1 MQRYDFIF
9 ISQTIFYKISYF
21 YGYLCTKN
29 HFGTEELSDIMVILI
44 TGISSGFGLETARL
58 LAAEGHTVYGTVRR
72 EVTPLPGVH
81 YLKVDVRD
89 LEGVKET
96 VKQVVEREGRIDV
109 LVNNAGMGIG
119 GPVEFATEEEIREQ
133 MDVNFLGLVHFVDA
147 VLPYMR
153 AQGEGKI
160 IALSS
165 IGGLMGLPFQ
175 GFYSASKFAI
185 EGYCEALRLE
195 TKQFGVKVVVLR
207 PGDFSTGFTSSRKK
221 TASPEAAQVYHTYAE
236 SISKVEH
243 DERGGLKPVVLV
255 QKISRI
261 IGKKNPRY
269 GYVVASLE
277 QRLSVLLKRILP
289 APWFARILGSYYK
302 L

>member
-1 MQRYDFIF
+1 
-9 ISQTIFYKISYF
+9 
-21 YGYLCTKN
+21 
-29 HFGTEELSDIMVILI
+29 MVVLI

-58 LAAEGHTVYGTVRR
+58 LSQEGHTVYGTVRR
-72 EVTPLPGVH
+72 EVEPLPQMH

-89 LEGVKET
+89 PEAVKEA
-96 VKQVVEREGRIDV
+96 VSQVIHQEGRIDV

-119 GPVEFATEEEIREQ
+119 GPLEFATEEEVREQ
-133 MDVNFLGLVHFVDA
+133 MDANFMGLVHFVKA

-153 AQGEGKI
+153 KQGSGKI

-195 TKQFGVKVVVLR
+195 TRKMGITVVVVR
-207 PGDFSTGFTSSRKK
+207 PGDFSTGFTASRKK
-221 TASPEAAQVYHTYAE
+221 TANDEALQVYKTYAE
-236 SISKVEH
+236 SMGKIEH
-243 DERGGLKPVVLV
+243 DETGGLKPQVLA
-255 QKISRI
+255 QKISKI
-261 IGKKNPRY
+261 IRKKNPRH
-269 GYVVASLE
+269 GYVVASFE
-277 QRLSVLLKRILP
+277 QRLSVFLKRILP
-289 APWFARILGSYYK
+289 AKWFALILGSYYK

>member
-1 MQRYDFIF
+1 
-9 ISQTIFYKISYF
+9 
-21 YGYLCTKN
+21 
-29 HFGTEELSDIMVILI
+29 MVVFI

-58 LAAEGHTVYGTVRR
+58 LSQEGHIVYGTTRR
-72 EVTPLPGVH
+72 EVVQLPQVN
-81 YLKVDVRD
+81 YLTLDVRD
-89 LEGVKET
+89 KEA
-96 VKQVVEREGRIDV
+96 VDEAVQHIIDKEGRIDI

-119 GPVEFATEEEIREQ
+119 GPLEFASTEEIRMQ
-133 MDVNFLGLVHFVDA
+133 MDTNFMGLVHCVDA

-153 AQGEGKI
+153 QQGEGRI

-195 TKQFGVKVVVLR
+195 VRSLGIKVVVVR

-221 TASPEAAQVYHTYAE
+221 VGDEVALQAYPLYHNAIE
-236 SISKVEH
+236 KVEH
-243 DERGGLKPVVLV
+243 DENGGLKPVVLARKIIKII
-255 QKISRI
+255 QKKR
-261 IGKKNPRY
+261 PHD
-269 GYVVASLE
+269 GYVVASFE
-277 QRLSVLLKRILP
+277 QKLSVLLKRILP
-289 APWFARILGSYYK
+289 AKWFDKILGSYYK

>member
-1 MQRYDFIF
+1 
-9 ISQTIFYKISYF
+9 
-21 YGYLCTKN
+21 
-29 HFGTEELSDIMVILI
+29 MVVLV

-58 LAAEGHTVYGTVRR
+58 LSQEGHTVYGTVRR
-72 EVTPLPGVH
+72 DVEPLAGVH

-89 LEGVKET
+89 RVAVQEAVRQLIEK
-96 VKQVVEREGRIDV
+96 EGRIDV

-133 MDVNFLGLVHFVDA
+133 MDANFMGLVHFVTA
-147 VLPYMR
+147 VLPFMR
-153 AQGEGKI
+153 KQGAGKI
-160 IALSS
+160 VALSS
-165 IGGLMGLPFQ
+165 IGGVMGLPFQ

-195 TKQFGVKVVVLR
+195 TQQFGIQVVVMR
-207 PGDFSTGFTSSRKK
+207 PGDFSTGFTASRKK
-221 TASPEAAQVYHTYAE
+221 TGNEEAMRVYRTYAE
-236 SISKVEH
+236 SMGKVEH
-243 DERGGLKPVVLV
+243 DESRGLKPQVLAR
-255 QKISRI
+255 KISQVIR
-261 IGKKNPRY
+261 KKNPRH

-289 APWFARILGSYYK
+289 ARWFAKILGSYYR

>member
-1 MQRYDFIF
+1 
-9 ISQTIFYKISYF
+9 
-21 YGYLCTKN
+21 
-29 HFGTEELSDIMVILI
+29 MVVFI

-58 LAAEGHTVYGTVRR
+58 LSQEGHTVYGTVRR
-72 EVTPLPGVH
+72 AVEPLPQVH
-81 YLKVDVRD
+81 YFNVDVRD
-89 LEGVKET
+89 KQAVSDA
-96 VKQVVEREGRIDV
+96 VRQVVEKEGRIDV

-119 GPVEFATEEEIREQ
+119 GPLEFATEEEIRLQ
-133 MDVNFLGLVHFVDA
+133 MDTNFMGLVHCVDA

-153 AQGEGKI
+153 RQGSGKI

-195 TKQFGVKVVVLR
+195 TKSLGIKVVVLR
-207 PGDFSTGFTSSRKK
+207 PGDFATGFTGSRKK
-221 TASPEAAQVYHTYAE
+221 VANEAALQAYPIYRTAIE
-236 SISKVEH
+236 KVEH
-243 DERGGLKPVVLV
+243 DENGGLKPIVLA
-255 QKISRI
+255 QKISKI
-261 IGKKNPRY
+261 IAKTNPRN

-277 QRLSVLLKRILP
+277 QWLSVTLKKILP
-289 APWFARILGSYYK
+289 PKWFDRILGSYYK